1 MLAVFLSVL
10 GFWGGYKAYKVEV
23 VKERDKLLSY
33 LTEYLSQEI
42 RDQLMEPEYKATDHG
57 EEDFMASVVYI
68 MLEEEGNFLTIAELE
83 VEYRTNKAWWR
94 IKLKYKIRNNTI
106 TSHRFHNAS
115 LARKIIEEGK
125 KLQKK

>member
-1 MLAVFLSVL
+1 VL
-10 GFWGGYKAYKVEV
+10 GFLGGYKAYRSQL
-23 VKERDKLLSY
+23 VKERDELLSY

-42 RDQLMEPEYKATDHG
+42 REQLMAPEYKATEHG
-57 EEDFMASVVYI
+57 EKGFMASVVYI

-94 IKLKYKIRNNTI
+94 IKLTYKMRNNII